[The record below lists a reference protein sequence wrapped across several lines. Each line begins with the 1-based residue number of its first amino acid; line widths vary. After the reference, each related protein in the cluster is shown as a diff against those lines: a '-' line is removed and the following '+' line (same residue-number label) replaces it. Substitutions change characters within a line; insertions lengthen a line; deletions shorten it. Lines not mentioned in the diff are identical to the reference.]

1 MPLRF
6 YYDGVKFFPHSFMD
20 TLNQQNDLTDWMKKF
35 IDATYKVFIFI
46 STILFFYKLSGLSST
61 KLKMF
66 YTTLS
71 GVVFLLWSTSLWN
84 EYFPDPNTKMS
95 TDPVK
100 SSAEPVKAEPVK
112 SEPVKSSAEPVKYNT

>member
-1 MPLRF
+1 MMPLRF

-61 KLKMF
+61 KLKIF

-84 EYFPDPNTKMS
+84 EYFPDPSTKMS

-100 SSAEPVKAEPVK
+100 SSAEPVKA
-112 SEPVKSSAEPVKYNT
+112 